1 MLVPGFT
8 KYIQANKAMGLV
20 EASLQLF
27 QSTFEQAAV
36 GISHVSLTGQFIRLN
51 QKFCE
56 IIGYT
61 HDELMHLTFQEI
73 THPED
78 LEADLEYWLQLLTGV
93 SDIYDREKRYCRK
106 DGTIVWVKLTV
117 SLVRQANGEPHYFI
131 SVIDDISDRKQLERD
146 YHKVIEA
153 LAKTHALYNNLLSNI
168 SDAVFLTD
176 DTGRFTYVCPNVS
189 TIFSLSKA
197 QIEARG
203 TIQEILGHEFI
214 SAIDLNLLKARGE
227 ITNQECRIWDVTGC
241 PHDLLVNIKAVQLA
255 QGSVLYTCRDV
266 TDRKQA
272 QEELQL
278 YEKIANTTQDLMAF
292 VDGNY
297 YYRMINDA
305 YAWRFGRPKA
315 TILGLTVADLMGPAT
330 FQHFAK
336 PKLDECLAGAD
347 VRYQQS
353 LKFIDGQEHYLD
365 LAYTPYRD
373 ANNRITGV
381 VVSARDITD
390 LHQAEQLLS
399 LEARRAEALLAL
411 PTAADKFN
419 EQEFLQ
425 YGQELAESLT
435 DSKIAFIHF
444 VNDDE
449 QTIELVAWS
458 RRTLEHYCQAAFDT
472 HYPVAKAGIWADA
485 LRQRQPVIFNN
496 YDQYPHKRGLP
507 QGHAVLTRLISVPVI
522 ADGKVV
528 MLTGVG
534 NKPTDYTALDV
545 ETVQLL
551 ANEMWRIAQMKRTFA
566 QLATLNQELEQRVED
581 RTQALTEEILQR
593 EASELRY
600 REVVGKLSDGIAI
613 LKVVDEGDDFI
624 LREFNAA
631 AEHLFDRSW
640 GEIIGQYITKALPGF
655 QAIGLK
661 AVCQRVWQNGQ
672 PEYFPLVEYQDAHVG
687 FWMENYIFRLSEQ
700 ELAMVFQDVSARKQ
714 AEQNLEHIAYYDALT
729 GLPNRML
736 LIERLSKAMA
746 EAVQHRKKLAV
757 IYLDLDGFK
766 DVNDTYGHDMGDYLL
781 RAIAQRMQHCLR
793 QKDTLARLGGDEFVA
808 ILGDL
813 DNHSTD
819 ELIVNRLLMAAAQ
832 PIQIGDIAIRVSASL
847 GISLYPQASSMNADQ
862 LLNQADQA
870 MYQAK
875 LAGKNGYCFFN
886 PAIDHTQDQDQGM
899 L

>member
-56 IIGYT
+56 ITGYT
-61 HDELMHLTFQEI
+61 HDELMRLTFQEI

-78 LEADLEYWLQLLTGV
+78 LEADLEYWQQLLTGV

-197 QIEARG
+197 EIEARG
-203 TIQEILGHEFI
+203 MIQEILGHEFI
-214 SAIDLNLLKARGE
+214 SAIDLHLLKARGE

-640 GEIIGQYITKALPGF
+640 GQIIGQYITEALPGF
-655 QAIGLK
+655 QSMGLK

-672 PEYFPLVEYQDAHVG
+672 PEYFSRGRIPG
-687 FWMENYIFRLSEQ
+687 CPRRL
-700 ELAMVFQDVSARKQ
+700 
-714 AEQNLEHIAYYDALT
+714 
-729 GLPNRML
+729 
-736 LIERLSKAMA
+736 
-746 EAVQHRKKLAV
+746 
-757 IYLDLDGFK
+757 LDGELHLPAFGTGIGHGVSRCECPQTGGAK
-766 DVNDTYGHDMGDYLL
+766 PRTY
-781 RAIAQRMQHCLR
+781 
-793 QKDTLARLGGDEFVA
+793 
-808 ILGDL
+808 
-813 DNHSTD
+813 
-819 ELIVNRLLMAAAQ
+819 RLL
-832 PIQIGDIAIRVSASL
+832 
-847 GISLYPQASSMNADQ
+847 
-862 LLNQADQA
+862 
-870 MYQAK
+870 
-875 LAGKNGYCFFN
+875 
-886 PAIDHTQDQDQGM
+886 
-899 L
+899 

>member
-1 MLVPGFT
+1 VLGPGFT

-56 IIGYT
+56 ITGYT

-78 LEADLEYWLQLLTGV
+78 LEADLEYWQQLLTGV

-203 TIQEILGHEFI
+203 MIQEILGHEFI

-297 YYRMINDA
+297 HYRMINDA
-305 YAWRFGRPKA
+305 YARRFGRPKA
-315 TILGLTVADLMGPAT
+315 TILGLTVADLMGPAI
-330 FQHFAK
+330 FQQFAK

-347 VRYQQS
+347 VRYQQA

-472 HYPVAKAGIWADA
+472 HYPVTKAGIWADA

-593 EASELRY
+593 EASELRC

-631 AEHLFDRSW
+631 AERLL
-640 GEIIGQYITKALPGF
+640 IAPG
-655 QAIGLK
+655 
-661 AVCQRVWQNGQ
+661 
-672 PEYFPLVEYQDAHVG
+672 D
-687 FWMENYIFRLSEQ
+687 RLSVNTLPRLCQ
-700 ELAMVFQDVSARKQ
+700 VF
-714 AEQNLEHIAYYDALT
+714 
-729 GLPNRML
+729 
-736 LIERLSKAMA
+736 
-746 EAVQHRKKLAV
+746 
-757 IYLDLDGFK
+757 
-766 DVNDTYGHDMGDYLL
+766 
-781 RAIAQRMQHCLR
+781 R
-793 QKDTLARLGGDEFVA
+793 Q
-808 ILGDL
+808 
-813 DNHSTD
+813 
-819 ELIVNRLLMAAAQ
+819 
-832 PIQIGDIAIRVSASL
+832 
-847 GISLYPQASSMNADQ
+847 
-862 LLNQADQA
+862 
-870 MYQAK
+870 
-875 LAGKNGYCFFN
+875 
-886 PAIDHTQDQDQGM
+886 
-899 L
+899 